1 MKKKISILLL
11 LCSIVSVPSIFATE
25 KCDTT
30 GLEKCPVKTIVE
42 KYYPRN
48 LFVGMA
54 TQHRLINTLSV
65 EIADREFGY
74 ITPANDFKQ
83 SYIHPEPDKW
93 QWQRPDEFLAHSAS
107 NGQLL
112 RVHGPISPQCSH
124 WARDDQ
130 RTPEELSIMLEEYF
144 TALCMR
150 IASSPQVRWM
160 DVVNETICKNR
171 LTCKKY
177 GVYNAGDWFGPR
189 QGNKSWE
196 NPWLALGT
204 EEFEG
209 EQYPVYI
216 RRAFEISNRLAPNV
230 IQIINQDSKLAPTFA
245 EWEKMK
251 KLVGYLR
258 AKGLRVDGIGWQAHI
273 DTGLEKDP
281 RKLVY
286 LNDFIDWCHKNGLE
300 FHITEMNVWI
310 NEGDDEEKQAAT
322 FKAVFDTILPHTANG
337 TIGLCFW
344 NVRDEDTDK
353 ADRKGTLWRNDGTP
367 RPAYFALRESLI
379 QNAITKI

>member
-1 MKKKISILLL
+1 MKL
-11 LCSIVSVPSIFATE
+11 
-25 KCDTT
+25 
-30 GLEKCPVKTIVE
+30 KTIFGLFSLIVFLSNPAYGATKNDNVTKFSEKSIKEIVE
-42 KYYPRN
+42 ICYPRN
-48 LFVGMA
+48 LYVGMA
-54 TQHRLINTLSV
+54 TQEKLIGKLSV

-83 SYIHPEPDKW
+83 SYIHPEPGKW
-93 QWQRPDEFLAHSAS
+93 QWIRPENYLNHAAEK
-107 NGQLL
+107 GQAL
-112 RVHGPISPQCSH
+112 RVHGPVSPQCSH
-124 WARDDQ
+124 WAREDQ
-130 RTPEELSIMLEEYF
+130 RTPEELSVMLEEYF
-144 TALCMR
+144 TALCRR

-171 LTCKKY
+171 LSCKKY
-177 GVYNAGDWFGPR
+177 GIYNAGDWFGPR

-196 NPWLALGT
+196 NPWLAIGT

-216 RRAFEISNRLAPNV
+216 RRAFEISNRLAPN
-230 IQIINQDSKLAPTFA
+230 IKQIINQDSKLAPTFA

-251 KLVGYLR
+251 KLVCYLR

-281 RKLVY
+281 RKLAY

-322 FKAVFDTILPHTANG
+322 FKAVFDTILPHVSQG
-337 TIGLCFW
+337 PIGLCFW

-367 RPAYFALRESLI
+367 RPAYFALKDALVR
-379 QNAITKI
+379 NANK